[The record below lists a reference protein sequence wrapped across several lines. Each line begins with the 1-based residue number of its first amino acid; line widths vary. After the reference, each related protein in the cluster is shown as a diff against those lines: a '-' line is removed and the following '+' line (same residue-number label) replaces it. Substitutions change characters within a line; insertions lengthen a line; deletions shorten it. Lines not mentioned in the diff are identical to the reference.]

1 MAGRCFSLF
10 ALCLFCAVLTA
21 PTQLS
26 SQTQPADR
34 TQTEALARRA
44 GERLTA
50 LQREADRLASDE
62 RTLLNE
68 LRRLEI
74 ERQLKAEEL
83 KQIDQETRQVERD
96 LSAIGAHVE
105 ALGQSEALQ
114 APELRARLV
123 EIYKLGR
130 ARYLRLLLSAPDAR
144 HIGQASRMVAALA
157 AIDRERIGSHQQTV
171 AELKSARVTL
181 EQRKQRL
188 DLLRT
193 AAARSQL
200 AAQHAVEARTALVH
214 DIDGRRDLNAQLSG
228 ELQAAQQKLQLALRD
243 LASGAAGAESLRLP
257 LKPFRGDLDWPVAG
271 RVRRRFSRPSFPGVE
286 VTSTEG
292 IDVRAIHDGI
302 VAFADSFAG
311 FGNLVILDHGSQAFS
326 LYGDLLDI
334 VVSKGNRVQ
343 RGQPVGTVGSTPEG
357 ISGLYFELRVDGQP
371 VDPLQWLK
379 NKP

>member
-1 MAGRCFSLF
+1 MASRCFSVF
-10 ALCLFCAVLTA
+10 ALCACCGISGGRTPLF
-21 PTQLS
+21 

-34 TQTEALARRA
+34 TQTESLARRA

-68 LRRLEI
+68 LRRLEV

-96 LSAIGAHVE
+96 LGAIATRVDTLRE
-105 ALGQSEALQ
+105 SQALQ

-157 AIDRERIGSHQQTV
+157 ATDRERIGAHQQTV
-171 AELKSARVTL
+171 TDLKSARATL
-181 EQRKQRL
+181 EERKMRL
-188 DLLRT
+188 DVLRS
-193 AAARSQL
+193 AAVKSQQ
-200 AAQHAVEARTALVH
+200 AAQRAVDARTALVH
-214 DIDGRRDLNAQLSG
+214 DIDARRDLNAQLSG

-243 LASGAAGAESLRLP
+243 LGTGPAAADSIRLP

-271 RVRRRFSRPSFPGVE
+271 RVRRHFSRPAFQGIQLSASEGTE
-286 VTSTEG
+286 VL
-292 IDVRAIHDGI
+292 AIHEGI

-311 FGNLVILDHGSQAFS
+311 FGTLVILDHGSQAFS
-326 LYGDLLDI
+326 LYGDLLD
-334 VVSKGNRVQ
+334 VAVSKGARVH
-343 RGQPVGTVGSTPEG
+343 RGQPIGTTGSTPDG

-379 NKP
+379 TKP